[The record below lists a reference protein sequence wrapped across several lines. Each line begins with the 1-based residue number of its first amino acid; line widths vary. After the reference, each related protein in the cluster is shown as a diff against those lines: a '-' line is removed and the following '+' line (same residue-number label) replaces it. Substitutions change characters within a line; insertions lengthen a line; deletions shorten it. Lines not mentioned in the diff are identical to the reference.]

1 MQSKDNSEIQLYF
14 FPSVLPPGV
23 NITLNHTAP
32 LYAGTGL
39 TLTCTVILDSNVNNN
54 ERVMTEWSGL
64 QDISKEQY
72 SVTGACGSGNIYAGS
87 LAISHLAEGNSTY
100 TCTVTVT
107 GGSNVQAANAS
118 NGVTITVI
126 GKNTYLLLAE
136 LLIEHRPSS
145 SSSARCHDISSRL
158 NSN

>member
-1 MQSKDNSEIQLYF
+1 MQSKDNSATQLYLF
-14 FPSVLPPGV
+14 SSVLPPSV

-39 TLTCTVILDSNVNNN
+39 TLTCTVTLDSNVNNN

-64 QDISKEQY
+64 QDIQEERY
-72 SVTGACGSGNIYAGS
+72 SVTGACGSGSIYAGS
-87 LAISHLAEGNSTY
+87 LAISPLAEGNGTY

-118 NGVTITVI
+118 NGVTITVM
-126 GKNTYLLLAE
+126 GKSTNVSLSE
-136 LLIEHRPSS
+136 LLIEHYPSS
-145 SSSARCHDISSRL
+145 SSSARCQDVSSRL
-158 NSN
+158 NSD